1 MNHKKVSRRLAAILL
16 TAISWLMLCGF
27 TKAATYTGRDF
38 AVNFW
43 SGEMNMPDE
52 DFQQIR
58 QDGFNAIV
66 LVVPWRQFQP
76 DLKSRD
82 MNSDAYAKLARL
94 MNAAE
99 ENDLKVVLRVGYTW
113 DCYNSQEN
121 VAVRYRK
128 LRSEDS
134 VRRAWISYL
143 KDLYSR
149 VGDHPAFGGAFLTW
163 EDFWNFTFEC
173 AAFGAG
179 DMDTPRRCGYSE
191 WVFENYDQTEVSR
204 LYGEEISDPEDV
216 WFPSLTSPA
225 RKLVYEWN
233 DAWMNELL
241 ADSQEVFP
249 GISMEVRLDI
259 DPVSGTEGVRVGVPH
274 TVTFP
279 AGNAEFTSC
288 MYAAAMGQEFGQEV
302 SADNAVSKAGS
313 ILGMLRANA
322 GGKPVFVDQFLY
334 TDNTP
339 GFEMNA
345 RVRKDELPDYIVGM
359 APVLRDMQWGYAVW
373 AYRNYA
379 DDVIV
384 NGGFG
389 NRGEGWSFSG
399 SASTREE
406 DGNSRLYLETDSRA
420 VQDFSNRNTSKETGD
435 ILSFDY
441 EVLTP
446 CRLRASAGHCVENF
460 ALEGK
465 GSITQEMHTF
475 GEHQLALSCLEGA
488 VLIDNVKVYSHVT
501 EGGIY
506 NLDGT
511 PGPYLDAIRTLNA
524 NLPD

>member
-1 MNHKKVSRRLAAILL
+1 
-16 TAISWLMLCGF
+16 
-27 TKAATYTGRDF
+27 
-38 AVNFW
+38 
-43 SGEMNMPDE
+43 
-52 DFQQIR
+52 
-58 QDGFNAIV
+58 
-66 LVVPWRQFQP
+66 
-76 DLKSRD
+76 
-82 MNSDAYAKLARL
+82 
-94 MNAAE
+94 
-99 ENDLKVVLRVGYTW
+99 
-113 DCYNSQEN
+113 
-121 VAVRYRK
+121 
-128 LRSEDS
+128 
-134 VRRAWISYL
+134 
-143 KDLYSR
+143 
-149 VGDHPAFGGAFLTW
+149 
-163 EDFWNFTFEC
+163 
-173 AAFGAG
+173 
-179 DMDTPRRCGYSE
+179 
-191 WVFENYDQTEVSR
+191 
-204 LYGEEISDPEDV
+204 
-216 WFPSLTSPA
+216 
-225 RKLVYEWN
+225 
-233 DAWMNELL
+233 
-241 ADSQEVFP
+241 
-249 GISMEVRLDI
+249 
-259 DPVSGTEGVRVGVPH
+259 
-274 TVTFP
+274 
-279 AGNAEFTSC
+279 
-288 MYAAAMGQEFGQEV
+288 
-302 SADNAVSKAGS
+302 
-313 ILGMLRANA
+313 MLRANA

-373 AYRNYA
+373 TYRDYA

-399 SASTREE
+399 NASTREE

-420 VQDFSNRNTSKETGD
+420 VQDLSNRNTSKETGD

-446 CRLRASAGHCVENF
+446 CRLRASAGHFVENF